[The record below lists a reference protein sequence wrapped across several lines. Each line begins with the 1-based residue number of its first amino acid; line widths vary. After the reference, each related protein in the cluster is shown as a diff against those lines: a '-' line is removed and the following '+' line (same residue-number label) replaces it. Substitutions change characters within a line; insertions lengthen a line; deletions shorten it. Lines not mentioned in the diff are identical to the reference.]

1 MNTAALILTVAAAA
15 IAAICFAAAEIEKH
29 RSREVRT
36 SRDALREKYL
46 HQIIRALASGG
57 ETAEKVKADTPRRR
71 MALAEAMHTAMRHTY
86 GSDRSALQDMVDR
99 NSLDRFLLRRIRL
112 ARGSRRAYLLTLL
125 SSIPSHRDMSALPTR
140 YTRSRNRDVRIS
152 ALTAVMAANPSMA
165 VRTLAAYP
173 YRLTPFDT
181 ARIIA
186 LLRRG
191 LLPIA
196 FEPLLAND
204 NRNLRMLGMAI
215 VRNFG
220 IESADRSL
228 DKIIA
233 SDPDPQTVREAIY
246 TLASLG
252 RPLGRATLRRRMAD
266 FTPVQRKELCRYL
279 TLAGYS
285 TRTIRTLLSEKEGLY
300 AETLINSYKRDL
312 VCK

>member
-1 MNTAALILTVAAAA
+1 MTAIV
-15 IAAICFAAAEIEKH
+15 CFTAAEIAK
-29 RSREVRT
+29 RRNDNASS
-36 SRDALREKYL
+36 SRDRLRESYL
-46 HQIIRALASGG
+46 HRIIRALASDGQ
-57 ETAEKVKADTPRRR
+57 TAETVEAATPRRR
-71 MALAEAMHTAMRHTY
+71 MALAEAMHIAMRHTY
-86 GSDRSALQDMVDR
+86 GSDTEALQEIVDR
-99 NSLDRFLLRRIRL
+99 NSLDSFLLRRIRL
-112 ARGSRRAYLLTLL
+112 SHGCRRAYLLTLI
-125 SSIPSHRDMSALPTR
+125 SSVPSHRDMSALLTR

-152 ALTAVMAANPSMA
+152 ALMAVMAANPSMA
-165 VRTLAAYP
+165 VRALAAYP

-196 FEPLLAND
+196 FEPLLTNS

-220 IESADRSL
+220 IESADKSL
-228 DKIIA
+228 GNIIA
-233 SDPDPQTVREAIY
+233 SDPDPQTVREAVY

-252 RPLGRATLRRRMAD
+252 RPLGRAKIRERMAD
-266 FTPVQRKELCRYL
+266 FTPAQRKELCRYL

-285 TRTIRTLLSEKEGLY
+285 THAIRTLLSEKESRY
-300 AETLINSYKRDL
+300 AEALINSHKRDL

>member
-15 IAAICFAAAEIEKH
+15 IAAICFAAAEIEK
-29 RSREVRT
+29 RRGREART

-46 HQIIRALASGG
+46 HQIIRVLASGG
-57 ETAEKVKADTPRRR
+57 ETAEKVMADTPQRR

-86 GSDRSALQDMVDR
+86 GYDRSALQDMVDR

-125 SSIPSHRDMSALPTR
+125 SSIPSHRDMSALPKR

-165 VRTLAAYP
+165 VRALAAYP

-300 AETLINSYKRDL
+300 AETLISSYKRDL